1 MINRHDKRLMFC
13 DAADVKQNMSSNSF
27 LESERQT
34 FCIEK
39 LADIFILDFEISL
52 AKLFLRF

>member
-1 MINRHDKRLMFC
+1 MIKRLMFC

-34 FCIEK
+34 LCIEK

>member
-34 FCIEK
+34 LCIEK
-39 LADIFILDFEISL
+39 LADIFILDFEIS
-52 AKLFLRF
+52 